1 MKPATR
7 APGRRRVDL
16 DRVGPWIATIGLF
29 AILWLVV
36 STTLYAPWWGVVV
49 HLVVLACFAVRL
61 ARRAPVAPSSTVW
74 IPVLALLAWV
84 AVNAVGVGLLGWRL

>member
-16 DRVGPWIATIGLF
+16 DRTGPWIAAIGLL
-29 AILWLVV
+29 AVLWLVV
-36 STTLYAPWWGVVV
+36 STTLYAPWWGVVL
-49 HLVVLACFAVRL
+49 HLLVLAGFVAL
-61 ARRAPVAPSSTVW
+61 YARRVRVRPASTVW
-74 IPVLALLAWV
+74 IAAAAFLAWI